1 MSLLKLQSAK
11 VAERT
16 AHERGTP
23 RVLRLGRGS
32 LRWRPR
38 TIAVAFILL
47 LGLASLATLSLAQ
60 GAYSVPPDQVLAAFF
75 GSGSDVVRYAVV
87 ELRLPRTLTGIVVGF
102 ALGISG
108 ALTQTVTRNP
118 IASPDVLGVTAG
130 ASLGAVSV
138 IALGTPFAASP
149 LSVPAAALLGGLL
162 TAAVIFA
169 LSWRRGA
176 DSLRLILTGI
186 AVNAAVVAMVSWM
199 LVVAQLSRAVSAN
212 VWLVGSLEGSNWTS
226 VTPAI
231 IATAILALLTLT
243 VARAL
248 PALALGPDTAAAL
261 GVSPRQTRTILLLLS
276 VALAAIGVAAA
287 GPIGFIAFAAPQIA
301 LRVFKTPSPPLF
313 CSGLLGAL
321 LITGS
326 DLLLR
331 VASPVPLPVGIMTTL
346 IGAPFLIYLIIR
358 TTRRRS
364 A

>member
-212 VWLVGSLEGSNWTS
+212 VWLVGSLEGSN
-226 VTPAI
+226 
-231 IATAILALLTLT
+231 LTLT